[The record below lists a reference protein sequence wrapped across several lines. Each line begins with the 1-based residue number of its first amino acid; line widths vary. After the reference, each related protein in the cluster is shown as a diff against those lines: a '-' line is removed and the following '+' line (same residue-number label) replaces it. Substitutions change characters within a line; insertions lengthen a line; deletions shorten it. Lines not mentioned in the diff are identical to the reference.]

1 MFFIMRLNFNKT
13 RRASR
18 VITSFALLIG
28 ITSCSNSTQLPLP
41 PQGGQTDVAKIAHAK
56 IIKVVD
62 GDTVEIDLDGHT
74 ERVRLIGVNT
84 PETKHPTKPIECFG
98 PEASAYMTQLL
109 PKGAQLRIERDVEAR
124 DRYGRMLLYL
134 YLDSDNLFINLDL
147 ISRGYG
153 TPMSIEPN
161 TFHRNDFVHAAAQA
175 EAANV
180 GLWKACR

>member
-1 MFFIMRLNFNKT
+1 MTKVHKGPLRKLVGVGL
-13 RRASR
+13 S
-18 VITSFALLIG
+18 LLM
-28 ITSCSNSTQLPLP
+28 SCSSGVTTENKVLITIL
-41 PQGGQTDVAKIAHAK
+41 
-56 IIKVVD
+56 KVVD
-62 GDTVEIDLDGHT
+62 GDTVDIDINGNT

-98 PEASAYMTQLL
+98 PEASAYLTQLL
-109 PKGAQLRIERDVEAR
+109 PKGTHVRIERDIEAR

-134 YLDSDNLFINLDL
+134 YRESDNLFINLDL
-147 ISRGYG
+147 VLRGYG

-161 TFHRNDFVHAAAQA
+161 TFHRNNFVRAAAQA

>member
-1 MFFIMRLNFNKT
+1 MITVMRVKIYKT
-13 RRASR
+13 TQMCG

-28 ITSCSNSTQLPLP
+28 LASCSNSSP
-41 PQGGQTDVAKIAHAK
+41 PPNGKSDLGKIADV
-56 IIKVVD
+56 ID
-62 GDTVEIDLDGHT
+62 GDTVDIDINGRT

-98 PEASAYMTQLL
+98 PEASAYLTQLL
-109 PKGAQLRIERDVEAR
+109 PKGTRVRIERDVEAR

-134 YLDSDNLFINLDL
+134 YLGSNDLFINLDL
-147 ISRGYG
+147 VARGYG

-161 TFHRNDFVHAAAQA
+161 TFHRNDFVRAAAQA
-175 EAANV
+175 EAADV

>member
-1 MFFIMRLNFNKT
+1 MITVMKVKINKT
-13 RRASR
+13 AQMCG
-18 VITSFALLIG
+18 VMIFFVLLIG
-28 ITSCSNSTQLPLP
+28 LASCSNSSQLLP
-41 PQGGQTDVAKIAHAK
+41 PQDGQSEIVKIANVK
-56 IIKVVD
+56 IVKVVD
-62 GDTVEIDLDGHT
+62 GDTVDIDLDGHT

-109 PKGAQLRIERDVEAR
+109 PKGTTVRIERDVEAR

-134 YLDSDNLFINLDL
+134 YLGSDNLFINLDL
-147 ISRGYG
+147 IARGYG

-161 TFHRNDFVHAAAQA
+161 TFHRNDFVRAAAQA

>member
-1 MFFIMRLNFNKT
+1 MKNVHKGALRNLV
-13 RRASR
+13 
-18 VITSFALLIG
+18 VIGLSLLV
-28 ITSCSNSTQLPLP
+28 SCSSGATTENEVLIT
-41 PQGGQTDVAKIAHAK
+41 IF
-56 IIKVVD
+56 KVVD
-62 GDTVEIDLDGHT
+62 GDTVDIEIDGHT

-98 PEASAYMTQLL
+98 PEASAYLTQLL
-109 PKGAQLRIERDVEAR
+109 PKGTTVRIERDVEAR

-134 YLDSDNLFINLDL
+134 YLGSNDLFINLDL
-147 ISRGYG
+147 VARGYG

-161 TFHRNDFVHAAAQA
+161 TFHRNDFVRAAAQA

>member
-1 MFFIMRLNFNKT
+1 MITVMRVKIYKT
-13 RRASR
+13 TQMCG
-18 VITSFALLIG
+18 VITTFFLLIG
-28 ITSCSNSTQLPLP
+28 LASCSNSSQLLAPL
-41 PQGGQTDVAKIAHAK
+41 QGGQADLVKIADV
-56 IIKVVD
+56 ID
-62 GDTVEIDLDGHT
+62 GDTVDIDLDGHT

-109 PKGAQLRIERDVEAR
+109 PKGTTVRIERDVEAR

-134 YLDSDNLFINLDL
+134 YLGSDNLFINLDL
-147 ISRGYG
+147 VARGYG

-161 TFHRNDFVHAAAQA
+161 TFHRNDFVRAAAQA

>member
-1 MFFIMRLNFNKT
+1 MTKVLNGALCNLVAVGLSLLMSCGSGATTKNEVLIT
-13 RRASR
+13 ILN
-18 VITSFALLIG
+18 VI
-28 ITSCSNSTQLPLP
+28 
-41 PQGGQTDVAKIAHAK
+41 
-56 IIKVVD
+56 D
-62 GDTVEIDLDGHT
+62 GDTVDIDIDGNT

-98 PEASAYMTQLL
+98 PEASAYLTQLL
-109 PKGAQLRIERDVEAR
+109 PKGTHVRIERDIEAR

-134 YLDSDNLFINLDL
+134 YRETDNLFINLDL
-147 ISRGYG
+147 VLRGYG

-161 TFHRNDFVHAAAQA
+161 TFHRNNFVRAAAQA

>member
-1 MFFIMRLNFNKT
+1 MITVMRVKIYKT
-13 RRASR
+13 TQMRG

-28 ITSCSNSTQLPLP
+28 LASCSNSSP
-41 PQGGQTDVAKIAHAK
+41 PPNGQPDLVKIADV
-56 IIKVVD
+56 ID
-62 GDTVEIDLDGHT
+62 GDTVDIDINGRT

-98 PEASAYMTQLL
+98 PEASAYLTQLL
-109 PKGAQLRIERDVEAR
+109 PKGTAVRIERDVEAR

-134 YLDSDNLFINLDL
+134 YLGSNDLFINLDL
-147 ISRGYG
+147 VARGYG

-161 TFHRNDFVHAAAQA
+161 TFHRNDFVRAAAQA
-175 EAANV
+175 EAADV

>member
-1 MFFIMRLNFNKT
+1 MKETHNN
-13 RRASR
+13 
-18 VITSFALLIG
+18 ALHILVAVG
-28 ITSCSNSTQLPLP
+28 LSLLTSCSSSAITKSSPELS
-41 PQGGQTDVAKIAHAK
+41 HA
-56 IIKVVD
+56 IRSGFVVTILTVID
-62 GDTVEIDLDGHT
+62 GDTVDIEIDGRT

-109 PKGAQLRIERDVEAR
+109 PKGTDVRIERDTEAR

-134 YLDSDNLFINLDL
+134 YRNSDNLFINLDL

-161 TFHRNDFVHAAAQA
+161 TFHRNDFVHAAALA
-175 EAANV
+175 EASNV

>member
-1 MFFIMRLNFNKT
+1 MESTMKESHNN
-13 RRASR
+13 
-18 VITSFALLIG
+18 ALQILVTVG
-28 ITSCSNSTQLPLP
+28 LSLLGSCSSGATTKSSPAVNHGMRSGL
-41 PQGGQTDVAKIAHAK
+41 
-56 IIKVVD
+56 VVTILTVID
-62 GDTVEIDLDGHT
+62 GDTVDIELDGQT

-109 PKGAQLRIERDVEAR
+109 PKGTDVRIERDTEAR

-134 YLDSDNLFINLDL
+134 YRDSDNLFINLDL

-161 TFHRNDFVHAAAQA
+161 TFHRNDFVHAAALA
-175 EAANV
+175 EATNV

>member
-1 MFFIMRLNFNKT
+1 MITVMRVKIYKT
-13 RRASR
+13 TQMRG

-28 ITSCSNSTQLPLP
+28 LVSCSSSSPKPNGKSDL
-41 PQGGQTDVAKIAHAK
+41 GKIADV
-56 IIKVVD
+56 ID
-62 GDTVEIDLDGHT
+62 GDTVDIDINGRT

-98 PEASAYMTQLL
+98 PEASAYLTQLL
-109 PKGAQLRIERDVEAR
+109 PKGITVRIELDVEAR

-134 YLDSDNLFINLDL
+134 YLGSNDLFINLDL
-147 ISRGYG
+147 VARGYG

-161 TFHRNDFVHAAAQA
+161 TFHRNDFVRAAAQA
-175 EAANV
+175 EAADV

>member
-1 MFFIMRLNFNKT
+1 MITVMKVRIIKTTQMRG
-13 RRASR
+13 
-18 VITSFALLIG
+18 VIASFALLIG
-28 ITSCSNSTQLPLP
+28 LASCSSSSPLP
-41 PQGGQTDVAKIAHAK
+41 NGQVDLVKIADGK
-56 IIKVVD
+56 IVKVVD
-62 GDTVEIDLDGHT
+62 GDTVDIDIDGHT

-98 PEASAYMTQLL
+98 PEASAYLTQLL
-109 PKGAQLRIERDVEAR
+109 PKGTTVRIERDVEAR

-134 YLDSDNLFINLDL
+134 YLGSNDLFINLDL
-147 ISRGYG
+147 VARGYG

-161 TFHRNDFVHAAAQA
+161 TFHRNDFVRAAAQA

>member
-1 MFFIMRLNFNKT
+1 MFFIMRPNFNKT
-13 RRASR
+13 KKMCG
-18 VITSFALLIG
+18 VIAPFALLIG
-28 ITSCSNSTQLPLP
+28 LASCSSSSQLLP
-41 PQGGQTDVAKIAHAK
+41 PQDRQSDLVKIAHV
-56 IIKVVD
+56 ID
-62 GDTVEIDLDGHT
+62 GDTVDIDIKGRT

-98 PEASAYMTQLL
+98 PEASAYLTQLL
-109 PKGAQLRIERDVEAR
+109 PKGTTVRIERDVEAR

-134 YLDSDNLFINLDL
+134 YLGSNDLFINLDL
-147 ISRGYG
+147 VARGYG

-161 TFHRNDFVHAAAQA
+161 TFHRNDFVRAAAQA